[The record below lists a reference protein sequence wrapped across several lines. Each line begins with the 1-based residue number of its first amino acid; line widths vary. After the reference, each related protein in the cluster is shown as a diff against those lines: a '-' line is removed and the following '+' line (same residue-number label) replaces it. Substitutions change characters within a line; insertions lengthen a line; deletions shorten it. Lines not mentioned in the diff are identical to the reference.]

1 MVMLNGTRQ
10 DLLFKVLL
18 KKNSIDYK
26 EIFLIVSRKDS
37 LRIIIALV
45 DILT

>member
-1 MVMLNGTRQ
+1 MVILNGTRQ
-10 DLLFKVLL
+10 DLLLKVLL

-37 LRIIIALV
+37 LRIIFALV

>member
-10 DLLFKVLL
+10 DLLLKVLL